1 MKTTVKTTG
10 KIVFG
15 NSIKLSTIDAIKST
29 RENLDLLY
37 PERITYLVLHHG
49 TVFYSKL
56 EIVDD
61 KLLTDC
67 NNLIDLNGCN
77 LIYIIDDSNID
88 MIEPLSKSKCNF
100 SMDYVILDNDPV
112 VINWEYGEFL
122 DVKNVIK

>member
-15 NSIKLSTIDAIKST
+15 KSINLSTIEAIKST

-37 PERITYLVLHHG
+37 PDRITYLVLHHG

-56 EIVDD
+56 EIIDD

-67 NNLIDLNGCN
+67 NNLIELKGCN

-88 MIEPLSKSKCNF
+88 VIEPLSKSKCNF
-100 SMDYVILDNDPV
+100 SSDYVILENDPI
-112 VINWEYGEFL
+112 VINWEYGKIIG
-122 DVKNVIK
+122 VQNVID